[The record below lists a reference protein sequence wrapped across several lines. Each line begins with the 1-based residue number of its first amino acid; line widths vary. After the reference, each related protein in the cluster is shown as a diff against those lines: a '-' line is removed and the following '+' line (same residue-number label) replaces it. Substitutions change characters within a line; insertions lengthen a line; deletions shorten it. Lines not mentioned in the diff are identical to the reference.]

1 MTGPRRR
8 YAQAMP
14 RSPGSPTSHIPGVW
28 DACAVRENA
37 ERLAERLAEL
47 ARTREIRARTPDE
60 RATFNG
66 R

>member
-14 RSPGSPTSHIPGVW
+14 RWPRSPTSHVPGVW
-28 DACAVRENA
+28 DACAGREN
-37 ERLAERLAEL
+37 AERLAEL
-47 ARTREIRARTPDE
+47 ARTREIRARTPGE